1 MKTVIKVSGAA
12 LLMAL
17 TGMLALNST
26 LFADPP
32 TNTER
37 SEVTLYVSGM
47 T

>member
-1 MKTVIKVSGAA
+1 MKTITKVFGAA
-12 LLMAL
+12 FILAL
-17 TGMLALNST
+17 TGMLALNGT

-32 TNTER
+32 AQTEQ